1 MRVLYLFTGVRTY
14 LLESV
19 KRGEDPGDGTWGMV
33 RLPHFGVEAEHLE
46 LEQVFPDPMAKWLR
60 KNIFGN
66 YGAHIP
72 FFSHFFRYDII
83 FTAGAFYSQ
92 LLFVAVQVLFRFKR
106 PLWVMHDF
114 SITGFLGNE
123 ATPRQKIFRFMVAH
137 CGGIVTISREESE
150 KLEKRFPHL
159 SGKVAYIPFGVD
171 TEFFKPTGVQQ
182 QGGVLAAGVD
192 PDRDWGTLFNACDGL
207 GVEVV
212 AATRPRGKTIVPPSF
227 VRRKFFTI
235 KELLDEYARAKVVV
249 VPLDTSTGINDAM
262 GSTALFV
269 AMAMGKAIVA
279 TDTHTMRS
287 HITHD
292 ENGLLVPEGD
302 VAAMR
307 RSIQELLNDADRRA
321 RLGRAARA
329 YAIEHLDAEKL
340 TGKLAEY
347 FKKLVAGKH

>member
-1 MRVLYLFTGVRTY
+1 MGRSEGWQPTDFGDQNPQTYEPDGSSDAEVREGDLINMSNRV
-14 LLESV
+14 
-19 KRGEDPGDGTWGMV
+19 
-33 RLPHFGVEAEHLE
+33 
-46 LEQVFPDPMAKWLR
+46 
-60 KNIFGN
+60 
-66 YGAHIP
+66 
-72 FFSHFFRYDII
+72 
-83 FTAGAFYSQ
+83 
-92 LLFVAVQVLFRFKR
+92 
-106 PLWVMHDF
+106 
-114 SITGFLGNE
+114 
-123 ATPRQKIFRFMVAH
+123 
-137 CGGIVTISREESE
+137 
-150 KLEKRFPHL
+150 
-159 SGKVAYIPFGVD
+159 
-171 TEFFKPTGVQQ
+171 
-182 QGGVLAAGVD
+182 
-192 PDRDWGTLFNACDGL
+192 
-207 GVEVV
+207 
-212 AATRPRGKTIVPPSF
+212 
-227 VRRKFFTI
+227 
-235 KELLDEYARAKVVV
+235 LDEYARAKVVV

-262 GSTALFV
+262 GSTALFE